1 MDIEKRYPN
10 GIWEKRTLLRMRGDR
25 GGEVVKSD
33 AFSASDA
40 SFRGIVLPRRENE
53 EAACS
58 YSIKQKRGRFV
69 VFAKTVIGKIDDG
82 ALLFE

>member
-1 MDIEKRYPN
+1 M
-10 GIWEKRTLLRMRGDR
+10 LRMRGDR
-25 GGEVVKSD
+25 GGEVVKGD
-33 AFSASDA
+33 TFSASDA
-40 SFRGIVLPRRENE
+40 SFRGIVLPRRENK

-69 VFAKTVIGKIDDG
+69 VIAKTVIGKIDDG